1 MTERRLTPAELK
13 ERHHGRFLWHAAQGA
28 ILNRRIAELTEEA
41 RRHQGEAA
49 KALRDY
55 GATGDE

>member
-1 MTERRLTPAELK
+1 MTERGTTPAELK
-13 ERHHGRFLWHAAQGA
+13 ERHHGRFSLARGQGA
-28 ILNRRIAELTEEA
+28 ILHRRIAELTEEA